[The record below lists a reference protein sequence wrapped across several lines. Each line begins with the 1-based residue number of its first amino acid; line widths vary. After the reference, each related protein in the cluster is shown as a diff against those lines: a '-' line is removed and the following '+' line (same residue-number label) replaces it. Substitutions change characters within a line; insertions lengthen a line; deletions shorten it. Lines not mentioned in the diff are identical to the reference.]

1 MKIAI
6 VNLTDID
13 ELQYTL
19 ECLSIIQE
27 DIIDARI
34 DLYIEK
40 KYSHK
45 VKIDSSIRI
54 FPIDLAN
61 VSIFGIKREL
71 NVLFYYGKTK
81 YDIAVDTEGSLKS
94 AIVSYILSGRTSGFK
109 LKSLATLFYDEKI
122 YIPKHYTKQQKVK
135 QLLIETFGIYDD

>member
-1 MKIAI
+1 MK
-6 VNLTDID
+6 
-13 ELQYTL
+13 
-19 ECLSIIQE
+19 
-27 DIIDARI
+27 
-34 DLYIEK
+34 
-40 KYSHK
+40 
-45 VKIDSSIRI
+45 KI
-54 FPIDLAN
+54 
-61 VSIFGIKREL
+61 K
-71 NVLFYYGKTK
+71 LFYYGKTK